1 MEQQKEL
8 KACSES
14 GPLSLLFGYV
24 ISCLYFICACTFN
37 GSCKSMHKSKG
48 KIYIKLCEKCVRSVR
63 LQ

>member
-24 ISCLYFICACTFN
+24 FFCLYFICACTFN
-37 GSCKSMHKSKG
+37 GSFKSMHKSKG
-48 KIYIKLCEKCVRSVR
+48 KLHLKLYEKCVRSVR